1 MDLVTLWRA
10 VGRGELERVAAAG
23 WRAWPAGEPV
33 GELRAS
39 LSRAVATTEARQRHV
54 PADGAGFVTTFDV
67 PRRFLERYP
76 AVGGQYTIPSGDV
89 AALNDQ
95 LSGAIV
101 EMADYRGPVPEEELD
116 PALPAAWRDYLAG
129 PSWLRR
135 GWLDSGCY
143 LWLYPPAE
151 GAELL
156 DAWGEPSI
164 AAHPGIAIIGGD
176 GGREHLAL
184 DLRADPVPVMMVE
197 ITSGGWEGS
206 VRQAPDVA
214 SFLARVEAGTFD
226 FTWLP

>member
-10 VGRGELERVAAAG
+10 VGPAELAQVAAAG
-23 WRAWPAGEPV
+23 WRAWPAADLG
-33 GELRAS
+33 AT
-39 LSRAVATTEARQRHV
+39 LSRTAATAVARQRHV
-54 PADGAGFVTTFDV
+54 PADGAGFVATFDV
-67 PRRFLERYP
+67 PRWLLDRYP
-76 AVGGQYTIPSGDV
+76 VSNGEYRIPAADV
-89 AALNDQ
+89 PTLNAHLD
-95 LSGAIV
+95 GAII
-101 EMADYRGPVPEEELD
+101 EMADYRAPVPDEELD

-156 DAWGEPSI
+156 DAWGEPSRDL
-164 AAHPGIAIIGGD
+164 HPGIAIIGGD
-176 GGREHLAL
+176 GGREHIAL
-184 DLRADPVPVMMVE
+184 DLRADPAPVMMVE

-226 FTWLP
+226 LTWE